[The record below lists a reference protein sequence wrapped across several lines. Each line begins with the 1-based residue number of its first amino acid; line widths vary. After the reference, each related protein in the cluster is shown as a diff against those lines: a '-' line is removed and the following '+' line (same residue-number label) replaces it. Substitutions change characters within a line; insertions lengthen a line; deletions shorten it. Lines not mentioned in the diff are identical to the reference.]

1 MTIRI
6 ASRAF
11 GKDASLGITFILSS
25 IIFQIMILL
34 MNLTP
39 FGGINITEDIF
50 TYLKVMYGLNI
61 IVLSI
66 QVYGL
71 KLILDDIR
79 NLSFQLK
86 NTNKNVNIPKPN
98 NLLYQNANEL
108 DVIRDPNNPFK

>member
-6 ASRAF
+6 APRAF
-11 GKDASLGITFILSS
+11 GKDASLGITLILFS

-34 MNLTP
+34 INLTP
-39 FGGINITEDIF
+39 LGERNITDIF
-50 TYLKVMYGLNI
+50 IYLKIMYGLNI
-61 IVLSI
+61 IVLLI

-86 NTNKNVNIPKPN
+86 NTNTNVNIPIPN
-98 NLLYQNANEL
+98 NLLYQKVNEL
-108 DVIRDPNNPFK
+108 DIIRDPNNPFK

>member
-6 ASRAF
+6 APRAF
-11 GKDASLGITFILSS
+11 GKDASLGITLILFS

-34 MNLTP
+34 INLTP
-39 FGGINITEDIF
+39 FGGTNITNII
-50 TYLKVMYGLNI
+50 THLKIMYGLNI
-61 IVLSI
+61 IVLLI

-86 NTNKNVNIPKPN
+86 NTNQKVNIPIPN
-98 NLLYQNANEL
+98 NLLYQNVNEL